1 MRDGARPRREF
12 SEGRSSTSARV
23 RRARG
28 PLIRLRRGF
37 GGQAAARQLKEE
49 SNFERLQS
57 RRKIT
62 QSACR
67 AEAVFRV
74 RLALQTDGSGRGLP
88 ATGGW

>member
-1 MRDGARPRREF
+1 MRMRA
-12 SEGRSSTSARV
+12 

-28 PLIRLRRGF
+28 PLIRLRQGY

-57 RRKIT
+57 RHEIT
-62 QSACR
+62 QSACLTKGVFPPS
-67 AEAVFRV
+67 AVR
-74 RLALQTDGSGRGLP
+74 TDGSGRGLP

>member
-1 MRDGARPRREF
+1 MGARKNSGRVF
-12 SEGRSSTSARV
+12 SRGRSALRRRA

-28 PLIRLRRGF
+28 PLIRLRQGY

-57 RRKIT
+57 RHEIT

-67 AEAVFRV
+67 AEAVFRIRQV
-74 RLALQTDGSGRGLP
+74 GRTDGSGRELP
-88 ATGGW
+88 GVV